1 MTSIVEADANAIDA
15 LALAEE
21 EAAKAYGRAAKSAR
35 TRVEYARDWA
45 QFATWCAERGL
56 AFLPASPPVVARYL
70 GTLGAS
76 LKIASIR
83 RRVVAISQHHKERG
97 FESPTAHKLV
107 REVVG
112 GIART
117 HGSAQIRKA
126 AITTDILGRLLKSLD
141 RETLRGQRDRA
152 ILLLGFSGAFR
163 RSELAA
169 LDVGDLAFDDR
180 GLIATV
186 RYSKTDQE
194 GQGRQVAVPFLLKN
208 AQQCPVTAVREW
220 LRLAGI
226 AEGPVFRTFALPRGR
241 HDGVERLQANRMD
254 GRDIARVVQ
263 RTIALAGV
271 DGNFGGHSLRA
282 GFVTAAAQKKIPE
295 VDIMR
300 VTGHRS
306 VTVLRGYVRR
316 ATLFDD
322 PPLTTILG

>member
-1 MTSIVEADANAIDA
+1 VTSIVEADASAGDA

-21 EAAKAYGRAAKSAR
+21 EAAKAYGRAAKSGR

-45 QFATWCAERGL
+45 HFAAWCAERGL
-56 AFLPASPPVVARYL
+56 PFLPASPPVVARYV

-97 FESPTAHKLV
+97 FDSPTAHKLV
-107 REVVG
+107 REVVS

-117 HGSAQIRKA
+117 HGSAQTRKA
-126 AITTDILGRLLKSLD
+126 AITTDILGTLLKALD
-141 RETLRGQRDRA
+141 RQTLRGQRDRA

-169 LDVGDLAFDDR
+169 LDLADLAFDDR
-180 GLIATV
+180 GLVVTV
-186 RYSKTDQE
+186 RHSKTDQE
-194 GQGRQVAVPFLLKN
+194 GQGRQVGVPFVRSN
-208 AQQCPVTAVREW
+208 AERCPVTAVREW
-220 LRLAGI
+220 LRV
-226 AEGPVFRTFALPRGR
+226 AESGEGAVFRTFALPRGR
-241 HDGVERLQANRMD
+241 HDRFERLQKTRMD

-263 RTIALAGV
+263 RAITLAGV
-271 DGNFGGHSLRA
+271 EGDFGGHSLRA
-282 GFVTAAAQKKIPE
+282 GFVTAAAQKKVPE

-306 VTVLRGYVRR
+306 SAVLRGYVRR
-316 ATLFDD
+316 ATLFEDA
-322 PPLTTILG
+322 PLTTILG